1 MCAGIQKRLEELW
14 EDPKLSVKC
23 INLWSAVR
31 GKLQWFILAEIG
43 FLGPLLTT
51 VTIIVAMFKAPAST
65 SLLLSTKSITQGMA
79 LLLPTL
85 MTILP
90 VKLSA
95 RVPKYSFVS
104 LSTQEEIQMIPKY
117 PNFS

>member
-1 MCAGIQKRLEELW
+1 MCAGVQKRLEELW

-43 FLGPLLTT
+43 FLVPLLTT

-65 SLLLSTKSITQGMA
+65 SLLLSTEYNTGYGTFIANTHDYLACETQCKG
-79 LLLPTL
+79 T
-85 MTILP
+85 
-90 VKLSA
+90 
-95 RVPKYSFVS
+95 
-104 LSTQEEIQMIPKY
+104 
-117 PNFS
+117 